1 MPKAPVVD
9 GMSPEAKEK
18 LEWFLAKV
26 YLRLMREQEENNGNL
41 TKKEDVPRSDY

>member
-1 MPKAPVVD
+1 MKVTKAPVVD

-26 YLRLMREQEENNGNL
+26 YLRLMNEKEEAEQNISNMKGD
-41 TKKEDVPRSDY
+41 TK